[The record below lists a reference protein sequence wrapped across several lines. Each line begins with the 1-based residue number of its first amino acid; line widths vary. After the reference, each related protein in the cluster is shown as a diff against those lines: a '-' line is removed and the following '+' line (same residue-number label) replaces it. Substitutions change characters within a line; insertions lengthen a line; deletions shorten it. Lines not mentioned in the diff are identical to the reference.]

1 MRVCC
6 AGLDF
11 RDTASIA
18 FEFAYIFLRV
28 ALVMSGNVALR
39 TIALPAFPELGH

>member
-6 AGLDF
+6 AGPNF

-18 FEFAYIFLRV
+18 FEFAHIFLRV
-28 ALVMSGNVALR
+28 ALEMSGNVAL